1 MLGIIGDISTMEVSS
16 SLSQPRIITNTYSGF
31 AAQSLSLIALFLLYH
46 PPQHPKGV
54 PWREG
59 LAGLDYVGALLI
71 TPGVVLTLVGIIFT
85 VSLNGLPMCR
95 IICSHTIIDLQK
107 VN

>member
-1 MLGIIGDISTMEVSS
+1 LAIHLLRRYIFLSFYRFVKKILIQAGFIAEVISIV
-16 SLSQPRIITNTYSGF
+16 G
-31 AAQSLSLIALFLLYH
+31 LFLLYH

-59 LAGLDYVGALLI
+59 LAGLDYVGALLV

-85 VSLNGLPMCR
+85 VSGPK
-95 IICSHTIIDLQK
+95 S
-107 VN
+107 V